1 MLSSSQLSTLAAFLS
16 SVSALALILLEYFK
30 DQTPIAMN
38 PTNNRP
44 RTMLIKRNEG
54 ASLVTILMI
63 PISLRIIRM
72 IPIPPHTK
80 NVMAEDKL
88 SLYLSVLL
96 SYRLPPVRRE
106 SFPLLS

>member
-1 MLSSSQLSTLAAFLS
+1 
-16 SVSALALILLEYFK
+16 
-30 DQTPIAMN
+30 MN
-38 PTNNRP
+38 PINNRP
-44 RTMLIKRNEG
+44 RTILIKRNEG

-80 NVMAEDKL
+80 NVIAEDKL

-96 SYRLPPVRRE
+96 SYRFPPVRRE